1 MNIGFVVSF
10 SAGVVSVLSPCVL
23 PLIPIVVGQSLM
35 KRELSQILLFITGFF
50 MVFAVVT
57 VLTVV
62 FTAAVNHY
70 LLYFRVVAALL
81 ITLLGVLLI
90 FNKNIFKFYTPKH
103 GEKGL
108 GPFII
113 GFLTCLAWS
122 PCYGPYVV
130 SVAAYSAST
139 GNTFLTAVN
148 MALFA
153 GGFSL
158 TLFVIAFT
166 ASKIKFHGMIK
177 YYDDVRIFSGIII
190 TIAGLY
196 MLTGLI

>member
-70 LLYFRVVAALL
+70 LLYFRMVAASL
-81 ITLLGVLLI
+81 ITLIGVLLI
-90 FNKNIFKFYTPKH
+90 FNKNIFKFYTPIH
-103 GEKGL
+103 YEKGL
-108 GPFII
+108 GPFFM

-130 SVAAYSAST
+130 AVAAYSAST
-139 GNTFLTAVN
+139 GNMFLTAVN
-148 MALFA
+148 MAFFA
-153 GGFSL
+153 GGFTL
-158 TLFVIAFT
+158 TLFLIAFT
-166 ASKIKFHGMIK
+166 ASKIKFKGMIK
-177 YYDDVRIFSGIII
+177 YYDDIRIFSGIII

-196 MLTGLI
+196 MLIGLI